1 MAVVIPLK
9 APLPPRRG
17 SPGPPHARDADTEAL
32 PTPVLVEIEAFS
44 APGRIH
50 PLHLGASAAGNYPRA
65 GEPGGSGNYP
75 SKEPEH
81 HTGVHL
87 CVRR

>member
-9 APLPPRRG
+9 APLAPRRG
-17 SPGPPHARDADTEAL
+17 SPGPPHARDADTEVL
-32 PTPVLVEIEAFS
+32 PTPVLAEIEAFS
-44 APGRIH
+44 AQGWIH
-50 PLHLGASAAGNYPRA
+50 PLHLGALAAGSYPRA
-65 GEPGGSGNYP
+65 GEPGGIGNYP

-87 CVRR
+87 GVRL